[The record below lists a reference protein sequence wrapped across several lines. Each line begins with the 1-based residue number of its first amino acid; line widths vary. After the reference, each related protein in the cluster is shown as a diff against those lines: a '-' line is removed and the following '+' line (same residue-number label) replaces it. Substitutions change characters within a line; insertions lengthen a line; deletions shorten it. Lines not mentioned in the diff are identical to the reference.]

1 MKLQIRQ
8 RDRRAVLG
16 LVGAA
21 ALYLVFSELVF
32 PRFDR
37 IKEAGARAAEKE
49 EQLMKYR
56 QALQR
61 KGHYTELL
69 QQARKNVAEAES
81 KLIRGDNASVASS
94 ELQTVMEDAA
104 KTVSI
109 EFVQKS
115 FLPAKKKDDY
125 FNEITMAV
133 SFDATPNQLTTFLAN
148 LRNAPKFVT
157 VRNMQL
163 APTETPTAPPKKG
176 EFKKIVHV
184 NLTVGAILPIPEK
197 KG

>member
-1 MKLQIRQ
+1 MKFQLRQ

-32 PRFDR
+32 PAFDR
-37 IKEAGARAAEKE
+37 IKEAGGRAAEKE

-81 KLIRGDNASVASS
+81 RLIRGDNPSLASI
-94 ELQTVMEDAA
+94 ELQTLMEDAA

-133 SFDATPNQLTTFLAN
+133 SFDSTPNQLTTFLAN
-148 LRNAPKFVT
+148 LRNAAKFVT